1 MGTVLIV
8 DDSQF
13 QRSFLR
19 RALEPGGHRILE
31 ARTGKEALELTHSER
46 PDCVLADLIMPETDE
61 MFLLQNLK
69 GTEIPILVV
78 TADIQRQVREQCLAL
93 GARQVINKPVE
104 PERLREAV
112 EEALTGQG
120 QPA

>member
-19 RALEPGGHRILE
+19 RALEPAGHRILE
-31 ARTGKEALELTHSER
+31 AKNGLEALALTRSE
-46 PDCVLADLIMPETDE
+46 PIDCVLADLIMPETDE
-61 MFLLQNLK
+61 MFLLQQLR
-69 GTEIPILVV
+69 GSSIPVLVV

-93 GARQVINKPVE
+93 GAREVLNKPIE
-104 PERLREAV
+104 PDFLRQVVGEV
-112 EEALTGQG
+112 IDGQR
-120 QPA
+120 QLA